1 MAPKPSLN
9 PTHDPT
15 YHPTQNPTL
24 LPTSRQ
30 SEPNL
35 FATQSPTTHTTVD
48 TTLSSIQ
55 VIKNHA
61 IQDEEPDQ
69 ISISTLVIIGCSVPM
84 LLCIICIIT
93 FMWKRFV
100 ADKYKQSQN
109 KIELNYADH
118 DNQMNTT
125 NTPQFA
131 LPSSNSI
138 NMTPMDDGDNDF
150 NAEGQ
155 QLNSTNNVQNAL
167 PMNTTANV
175 KKIRKSSNA
184 MSETNSVFYEEPKSQ
199 RTAGLHDDEFEVVA
213 DDDTE
218 LDIRKETE
226 GGLIG
231 DDEFEIVDDANLT
244 KQ

>member
-69 ISISTLVIIGCSVPM
+69 ISISTLVII
-84 LLCIICIIT
+84 CIIT

-100 ADKYKQSQN
+100 ADKYKQSQK
-109 KIELNYADH
+109 KIKLNYADH

-138 NMTPMDDGDNDF
+138 NMT
-150 NAEGQ
+150 
-155 QLNSTNNVQNAL
+155 
-167 PMNTTANV
+167 
-175 KKIRKSSNA
+175 
-184 MSETNSVFYEEPKSQ
+184 
-199 RTAGLHDDEFEVVA
+199 
-213 DDDTE
+213 
-218 LDIRKETE
+218 
-226 GGLIG
+226 
-231 DDEFEIVDDANLT
+231 
-244 KQ
+244 